1 VDRALINPETA
12 LADVLSD
19 MQRRLRTVEKRTS
32 WPSPTFRPSPTA
44 SGALTFDTS
53 PTWTTIL
60 PATPVTAGA
69 WLFHASADIDI
80 TLTGTTVAR
89 SWIRVITVTSTSSVT
104 REARGTVYGVSGNV
118 LNNTV
123 SVDAFVLAD
132 DSVVVNG
139 VLTGPDT
146 LSVRVD
152 VAASRT
158 GGSGTAAWSN
168 PYIVGVPF

>member
-1 VDRALINPETA
+1 MDRNLITPQNA
-12 LADVLSD
+12 LAEVLSD

-44 SGALTFDTS
+44 SGSLTFDTS
-53 PTWTTIL
+53 PTWTTIV
-60 PATPVTAGA
+60 PATQVTAGG
-69 WLFHASADIDI
+69 WLFQASANIDI
-80 TLTGTTVAR
+80 TLTATTVAR
-89 SWIRVITVTSTSSVT
+89 SWIRIITVTSAGSVT

-132 DSVVVNG
+132 DPVVVDG
-139 VLTGPDT
+139 VLTAPDSLT
-146 LSVRVD
+146 VQVD

-168 PYIVGVPF
+168 PYVVGVPL